1 MTPVLI
7 SRTIRFATAASFA
20 VGALLWCATA
30 HAQMGRPGL
39 QQHGLQPV
47 VHRAAD
53 LDSLLAL
60 ALANSPHV
68 AAAAHRL
75 TAARARIGP
84 AGARPDPMLM
94 AGVLDFPYQRAGYG
108 DNFTMN
114 MVRLTQ
120 TLPYP
125 GKLTLATQAAHDDES
140 AASATLDQA
149 RLDVVRDVKTAYY
162 ELAFVRRARDIVQR
176 NSTVLASLV
185 AISQAR
191 YQVGTATQSDALRAR
206 IEAAHLG
213 DQEAALDAE
222 ERAALARLNA
232 LLDRPSDTPVD
243 SAAVP
248 PRIAGLAVA
257 DSAEHVHF
265 TSTALGAAPA
275 NSPMLGIDSLT
286 ALALSHSPMLRAHD
300 ARIAA
305 QERRLALA
313 EKAHLP
319 DFDVSLEYDQRPHFS
334 DYVSFFVSVPL
345 RLQHGRK
352 QDQEVDEARAEL
364 DALHAEHVAQ
374 VNTIRGQIAS
384 LAADAQR
391 ERTELALSLKA
402 VLPEARAALAS
413 ATASY
418 DVGRID
424 FPSLVDAQAML
435 FTEETAY
442 ARALTD
448 FATTI
453 AQLESVVGAEV
464 VK

>member
-1 MTPVLI
+1 M
-7 SRTIRFATAASFA
+7 RFAATISFA
-20 VGALLWCATA
+20 LAPLLSAVSTRAQVERRDTPQRGFEQSADRVGE
-30 HAQMGRPGL
+30 
-39 QQHGLQPV
+39 
-47 VHRAAD
+47 
-53 LDSLLAL
+53 LDSLIAL
-60 ALANSPHV
+60 ALAQSPQIAV
-68 AAAAHRL
+68 ARRRL
-75 TAARARIGP
+75 TAAQARIGP

-94 AGVLDFPYQRAGYG
+94 AGVLDFPYHRAGYS

-120 TLPYP
+120 TFPYP
-125 GKLTLATQAAHDDES
+125 GKLALATQAARDDES
-140 AASATLDQA
+140 TANANLGQVK
-149 RLDVVRDVKTAYY
+149 LDVVRDVKTAYY
-162 ELAFVRRARDIVQR
+162 ELAFVRRARDILQR

-185 AISQAR
+185 TISQAR

-206 IEAAHLG
+206 VEAAHLG
-213 DQEAALDAE
+213 DQAAALDAE
-222 ERAALARLNA
+222 ERGALARLNA
-232 LLDRPSDTPVD
+232 LLDRPSDTPVE
-243 SAAVP
+243 SATVP
-248 PRIAGLAVA
+248 PRIAHLAVA

-265 TSTALGAAPA
+265 TSSALGAAPA
-275 NSPMLGIDSLT
+275 DSPILDIDSLT
-286 ALALSHSPMLRAHD
+286 ALAVSHSPMLRAHE
-300 ARIAA
+300 AQIAA

-374 VNTIRGQIAS
+374 VNMIRAQIAS
-384 LAADAQR
+384 LAGDAQR
-391 ERTELALSLKA
+391 ERTQLALSLKA
-402 VLPEARAALAS
+402 VLPEARADLAS

-424 FPSLVDAQAML
+424 FPALVDAQAML

-442 ARALTD
+442 ERALTD

>member
-1 MTPVLI
+1 MTLASM
-7 SRTIRFATAASFA
+7 SRTIRLAATASL
-20 VGALLWCATA
+20 GLALLLPAA
-30 HAQMGRPGL
+30 AAQAQVARSDAASRKPRPVAN
-39 QQHGLQPV
+39 H
-47 VHRAAD
+47 AAD
-53 LDSLLAL
+53 LDSLVAL
-60 ALANSPHV
+60 ALARSPQIE
-68 AAAAHRL
+68 AAARRL

-94 AGVLDFPYQRAGYG
+94 AGVLDFPYHRPGYS

-125 GKLTLATQAAHDDES
+125 GKLTLATQAARDDES
-140 AASATLDQA
+140 AAGANLGQAKLD
-149 RLDVVRDVKTAYY
+149 LVRDVKSAYY
-162 ELAFVRRARDIVQR
+162 ELAFVRGAREIVER

-185 AISQAR
+185 TISQAR

-206 IEAAHLG
+206 VEAAHLG
-213 DQEAALDAE
+213 DQAAALDAQE
-222 ERAALARLNA
+222 QAALARLNA

-243 SAAVP
+243 SATVP
-248 PRIAGLAVA
+248 TRIARLAVA

-265 TSTALGAAPA
+265 TSSALGAAPTD
-275 NSPMLGIDSLT
+275 SPILDIDSLT
-286 ALALSHSPMLRAHD
+286 ALALLHSPMLRAHE
-300 ARIAA
+300 AQIAA

-319 DFDVSLEYDQRPHFS
+319 DFDVSIEYDQRPHFS

-345 RLQHGRK
+345 RLQQGRK
-352 QDQEVDEARAEL
+352 QDQETDEARAEL
-364 DALHAEHVAQ
+364 DALHAEHAAQ
-374 VNTIRGQIAS
+374 VNTIRARIAS
-384 LAADAQR
+384 LAGDAQR
-391 ERTELALSLKA
+391 ERTQLALSLKA

-424 FPSLVDAQAML
+424 FPALVDAQAVL